1 MKEELREIKKLYAV
15 DRKTEVLDEIEDIKI
30 DATKMLPKDDVV
42 VAITKEGY
50 VKRVSLRSYNKDEDT
65 RYSRI
70 GGELCGK
77 SKISDADGADVLH
90 FALSKRRML
99 WYGYSG

>member
-1 MKEELREIKKLYAV
+1 MNKKRIIFQDFIFFIVTLIIFIISITSINY
-15 DRKTEVLDEIEDIKI
+15 KSKLDSVNNLENY
-30 DATKMLPKDDVV
+30 
-42 VAITKEGY
+42 ITI
-50 VKRVSLRSYNKDEDT
+50 VSNIYNKDEDT

>member
-1 MKEELREIKKLYAV
+1 MKHI
-15 DRKTEVLDEIEDIKI
+15 DILDIR
-30 DATKMLPKDDVV
+30 A
-42 VAITKEGY
+42 
-50 VKRVSLRSYNKDEDT
+50 YNKDEDT

-99 WYGYSG
+99 GYGYSG